1 MSDRS
6 SLKTGAL
13 ATGILGALLVW
24 ACSSPPVVV
33 PPNPKVP
40 AGSHSSGGLH
50 AVLDTDK
57 GPIEVE
63 LLAKDSPAAVENFRL
78 LAEHG
83 YYDGVVFHRILKG
96 FMIQT
101 GDPTGTGRGGQSAWG
116 GYFEDNI
123 HARSDVYKRGYVR
136 GVLAMANHGPDTNG
150 SQFFIMHQDYDLP
163 PRYVIFGVVTRGL
176 NVVDALANTPT
187 EEGPTGEHSKPVV
200 PPVIRKVSIL
210 P

>member
-1 MSDRS
+1 
-6 SLKTGAL
+6 
-13 ATGILGALLVW
+13 
-24 ACSSPPVVV
+24 
-33 PPNPKVP
+33 
-40 AGSHSSGGLH
+40 
-50 AVLDTDK
+50 
-57 GPIEVE
+57 
-63 LLAKDSPAAVENFRL
+63 
-78 LAEHG
+78 
-83 YYDGVVFHRILKG
+83 VVFHRILKG

-123 HARSDVYKRGYVR
+123 HARSDLYKRGYVR

-176 NVVDALANTPT
+176 DVVDALANTPT
-187 EEGPTGEHSKPVV
+187 AEGPTGERSKPVV
-200 PPVIRKVSIL
+200 APVIRRVTIL